1 MVSVPVRPVT
11 GAPQTGPMG
20 AFMHIGEFRRELVV
34 EPVETPV
41 PEPVSIP
48 EPTPVETPE
57 PVPVGVPS

>member
-1 MVSVPVRPVT
+1 
-11 GAPQTGPMG
+11 MG

-57 PVPVGVPS
+57 PVGVPS